1 MGRVEG
7 EGRRIDPTAQE
18 RKHAQAPADG
28 EPQSPS
34 VQPQLTP
41 AAPEAVRQA
50 TSLHAS
56 SLRPSSVFSGNK
68 TVGVPSAGENLRT
81 RLLRDM
87 LLSACFLPASVVA
100 VFHASWGKPC
110 GKRL

>member
-1 MGRVEG
+1 MGRIEG

-18 RKHAQAPADG
+18 RKHEQAPADG
-28 EPQSPS
+28 EPQSTS
-34 VQPQLTP
+34 VQPQFTP
-41 AAPEAVRQA
+41 PAPKAVRQA
-50 TSLHAS
+50 TRLHALA
-56 SLRPSSVFSGNK
+56 LRQSRVFLGN
-68 TVGVPSAGENLRT
+68 TNVGFPSAGENLRT

-87 LLSACFLPASVVA
+87 LLSACFLPAGVVA